1 MREADRA
8 REVLESP
15 EVLDRLAAVEHERWA
30 HWQRYL
36 HDQCE
41 RRDDGSLVIPA
52 DLVRRWEEQIITPYQ
67 DLSVEEQR
75 SDQEQVL
82 KYLPVVIE
90 ALGGTPETRPR

>member
-1 MREADRA
+1 MPSPDSI

-15 EVLDRLAAVEHERWA
+15 EVLGRLAAVEHERWA

-52 DLVRRWEEQIITPYQ
+52 DLARRWEEQISTPYA
-67 DLSVEEQR
+67 DLSAEEQH
-75 SDQEQVL
+75 SDQEQVM

-90 ALGGTPETRPR
+90 ALGGTPETLVR

>member
-1 MREADRA
+1 MPSPDRA
-8 REVLESP
+8 REVLESQ

-41 RRDDGSLVIPA
+41 ELDDGSLVIPA
-52 DLVRRWEEQIITPYQ
+52 QLVRRWEEQIATPYGE
-67 DLSVEEQR
+67 LSIEEQR

-82 KYLPVVIE
+82 KYLPVITD
-90 ALGGTPETRPR
+90 AITSGS